1 MCNQTLSCDGSHGS
15 TFEIFVTKLETGAFL
30 LVSFVCFFFVA
41 ISFNCINVQHTH
53 FLNRYYGNFPLAIW
67 WRVILAGCFCA
78 CGYRGFDLIEN
89 KRKSALYQMRIDF
102 DHDDDHSTLLQ
113 LTFDMSFD
121 HLKMKIL
128 SLTAIRF
135 FSLSLGCI
143 IYFARFFLLA
153 ASVFFFLLLS
163 GTQLIGVMIW
173 EIKCR
178 FFIEYAFSII

>member
-1 MCNQTLSCDGSHGS
+1 MC
-15 TFEIFVTKLETGAFL
+15 VTKHLAAMVRTVRHLKFL
-30 LVSFVCFFFVA
+30 SRNLKQERFFWFLSFFFFVA

-78 CGYRGFDLIEN
+78 CGYRGSDLIES
-89 KRKSALYQMRIDF
+89 KGKSALYQMRIDF
-102 DHDDDHSTLLQ
+102 DHDDDHSTLPQ

-153 ASVFFFLLLS
+153 AFFCCFYPALN
-163 GTQLIGVMIW
+163 
-173 EIKCR
+173 
-178 FFIEYAFSII
+178 